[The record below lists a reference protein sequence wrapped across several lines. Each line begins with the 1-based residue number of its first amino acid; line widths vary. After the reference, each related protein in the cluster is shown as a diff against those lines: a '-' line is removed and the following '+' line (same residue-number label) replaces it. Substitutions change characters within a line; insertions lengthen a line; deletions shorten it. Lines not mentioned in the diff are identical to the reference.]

1 MKKDSNNI
9 KIFWSWQSDSSTTCN
24 RNFIESCL
32 KKAISKIKKNSAQL
46 IEIDRDTKGVGGTPR
61 IADTIL
67 EKIREAD
74 LFIWDATLCY
84 EKPRPAPNP
93 NVLFEL
99 GYAISHLGEKRI
111 IGVMNIANGL
121 DGNFLPFDL
130 KHRRWPIAYALNQES
145 NFKKRITK
153 LFKYDFGYEKKKKTE
168 AEKYIEESVQTVSK
182 ARLKNAKRV
191 QVWKKVKENA
201 SQGGVTIYE
210 EVYVLV
216 RVPKKDVLDYQLN
229 IAKKAKNIAAQNP
242 EAKAVL
248 ERLQKQVETELIEA
262 Q

>member
-1 MKKDSNNI
+1 MKKLLLILTVIFMAVALTACGGGDKVDIPKAQGDDAPDWARDLDVSSFEQENPDYSYGVGVVTNYKTSLSDAITDAYLNAITNI
-9 KIFWSWQSDSSTTCN
+9 A
-24 RNFIESCL
+24 RE
-32 KKAISKIKKNSAQL
+32 AQL
-46 IEIDRDTKGVGGTPR
+46 DV
-61 IADTIL
+61 A
-67 EKIREAD
+67 
-74 LFIWDATLCY
+74 ATLSSGTV
-84 EKPRPAPNP
+84 RGATGS
-93 NVLFEL
+93 
-99 GYAISHLGEKRI
+99 GY
-111 IGVMNIANGL
+111 V
-121 DGNFLPFDL
+121 
-130 KHRRWPIAYALNQES
+130 
-145 NFKKRITK
+145 
-153 LFKYDFGYEKKKKTE
+153 E

-182 ARLKNAKRV
+182 ARLRNAKRV
-191 QVWKKVKENA
+191 QVWKKVKDNA

>member
-1 MKKDSNNI
+1 
-9 KIFWSWQSDSSTTCN
+9 
-24 RNFIESCL
+24 
-32 KKAISKIKKNSAQL
+32 
-46 IEIDRDTKGVGGTPR
+46 
-61 IADTIL
+61 
-67 EKIREAD
+67 
-74 LFIWDATLCY
+74 
-84 EKPRPAPNP
+84 
-93 NVLFEL
+93 
-99 GYAISHLGEKRI
+99 
-111 IGVMNIANGL
+111 
-121 DGNFLPFDL
+121 
-130 KHRRWPIAYALNQES
+130 
-145 NFKKRITK
+145 
-153 LFKYDFGYEKKKKTE
+153 
-168 AEKYIEESVQTVSK
+168 VQTVSK
-182 ARLKNAKRV
+182 ARLRNAKRV